1 MELKPMRVLIIGRR
15 KHRISAEAGLYRA
28 MQRMGH
34 TVRLIDDRKLRQNL
48 GARAGSRWIKLR
60 ARLFRP
66 DRVLVFKP
74 HDVTLEVMT
83 EIAQQFPTNMWY
95 RDLTVP
101 PDPRLVERARQ
112 LETVFLTAGGQ
123 AAEWEAHG
131 VRRALWLPD
140 GADRDM
146 DQPTAYDSAFACDV
160 AFIGRAVSPGNDYSR
175 AEFLVRLAERFHVRV
190 WGQDWQPFAQQLH
203 WDGSAVYGGDFA
215 KVCAS
220 AKVVIDIKPRM
231 WDQSVGVY
239 SSNRLVR
246 QIACGGFS
254 LSRGTKDNQAMFRE
268 GEHCAWYD
276 TEAEAFDKIAYYLA
290 HESTRVEIARR
301 GAELVQAHH
310 MLDNRVPNLLTG
322 TPYQNPLES
331 A

>member
-1 MELKPMRVLIIGRR
+1 MELKAMRVLIIGRR

-34 TVRLIDDRKLRQNL
+34 TVRLIDDRKLRQNI
-48 GARAGSRWIKLR
+48 GARAGSQWIKLR
-60 ARLFRP
+60 AQLFRP

-74 HDVTLEVMT
+74 HDVTLEVMH
-83 EIAQQFPTNMWY
+83 EIAQRFPTNMWY

-101 PDPRLVERARQ
+101 PDPRLVERARS

-123 AAEWEAHG
+123 APEWEALG
-131 VRRALWLPD
+131 VRRVLWLPD

-146 DQPTAYDSAFACDV
+146 NRPTAFDPAFACDV

-175 AEFLVRLAERFHVRV
+175 AEFLVRLAESFHVRV
-190 WGQDWQPFAQQLH
+190 WGQDWQPYAQRLH
-203 WDGSAVYGGDFA
+203 WDGSAVYGEDFA

-254 LSRGTKDNQAMFRE
+254 LSRGTKDNQSMFRE

-290 HESTRVEIARR
+290 HESARSEIARR
-301 GAELVQAHH
+301 GAELVHAHH

-322 TPYQNPLES
+322 APYQNPLEL